1 MKSRRTLLREL
12 MALAASAGS
21 LDTVYR
27 SALRCVQEGLGIQR
41 ASLLLF
47 DASGSMRFVAWSGLS
62 DEYRQAVDGHS
73 PWSRDESDATSIVVE
88 DIAHEPS
95 MRAYAT
101 IMHREGIHALAF
113 IPLQFGAK
121 LLGKFMLYYPEPHAF
136 SLSEIA
142 IAEQIADYV
151 VFALEH
157 HRMAVALEQQLI
169 SERELRRRAEHEA
182 AQRVE
187 SESRLRVALSA
198 GQMGA
203 WDWDLRSD
211 RVRWSDELERIHGLP
226 SGAFGGTSA
235 AVRELVHPL
244 DIAQFDAALER
255 ARSRAD
261 HDYDLEYRVVR
272 PDGTSRWLTCRG
284 RLIDDAEGV
293 PTRIVGVATDITD
306 MKRLVETA
314 NEADRR
320 KDDFLAT
327 LAHELRNPLAAVR
340 VGVAVLTRAK
350 GDPQT
355 VVEYGAVM
363 ERQLRHLTR
372 LVDDLLHVADIAR
385 GELPMEKSRV
395 ELSAVVRAAL
405 EQSGTLIEEAGHE
418 LAVDLPSE
426 PVVLDADAERLVQ
439 VLVNLLSNAAKYMP
453 AAGRIELSATT
464 TANEVQLRVRD
475 TGLGIPPDKLDS
487 IFEMFGQL
495 DRSSETGHRGLGI
508 GLALS
513 RSIVAMHGGRIRAF
527 SEGVGMGSEFSVWL
541 PLAAPVEATAP
552 PPRPS
557 PPAQITTTTTT
568 TGTRRRV
575 LLVDD
580 NKDVASSMSR
590 WLRLIGHDVRV
601 ALDGIEAIR
610 IAEQFR
616 PEVALLDLAMP
627 NVSGYDVARTL
638 RSASWGKDMTIVAVT
653 GWGREDDQRRSA
665 DAGFDR
671 HMTKPVD
678 PLALEIFLESANR
691 SAPTPSDVLRIL
703 H

>member
-1 MKSRRTLLREL
+1 M
-12 MALAASAGS
+12 
-21 LDTVYR
+21 
-27 SALRCVQEGLGIQR
+27 
-41 ASLLLF
+41 
-47 DASGSMRFVAWSGLS
+47 
-62 DEYRQAVDGHS
+62 
-73 PWSRDESDATSIVVE
+73 
-88 DIAHEPS
+88 
-95 MRAYAT
+95 
-101 IMHREGIHALAF
+101 
-113 IPLQFGAK
+113 
-121 LLGKFMLYYPEPHAF
+121 
-136 SLSEIA
+136 
-142 IAEQIADYV
+142 
-151 VFALEH
+151 
-157 HRMAVALEQQLI
+157 
-169 SERELRRRAEHEA
+169 
-182 AQRVE
+182 E

-203 WDWDLRSD
+203 WDWDLKVD
-211 RVRWSDELERIHGLP
+211 RVRWSDELEHIHGLEP
-226 SGAFGGTSA
+226 GTFGGTPMA
-235 AVRELVHPL
+235 ARDLVHPL
-244 DIAQFDAALER
+244 DVEHFDTALV
-255 ARSRAD
+255 RSRSTPD
-261 HDYDLEYRVVR
+261 RDYELEYRIVR
-272 PDGTSRWLTCRG
+272 PDGGCRWLACRG
-284 RLIDDAEGV
+284 RLIDDANGV
-293 PTRIVGVATDITD
+293 PTRMVGVATDITD

-372 LVDDLLHVADIAR
+372 LVDDLLHVADITR
-385 GELPMEKSRV
+385 GELPMEKTRV

-405 EQSGTLIEEAGHE
+405 EQSGTPVEEAGHQ
-418 LAVDLPSE
+418 LSVALPSE
-426 PVVLDADAERLVQ
+426 PIILDADPERLVQ
-439 VLVNLLSNAAKYMP
+439 VLVNLLSNAVKYMP
-453 AAGRIELSATT
+453 RGGRIELGAATEG
-464 TANEVQLRVRD
+464 NEVRLFVRD
-475 TGLGIPPDKLDS
+475 TGLGIPTDKLDS

-495 DRSSETGHRGLGI
+495 DRSQETGHRGLGI
-508 GLALS
+508 GLALA

-527 SEGVGMGSEFSVWL
+527 SEGLGKGSEFNVWL
-541 PLAAPVEATAP
+541 PLAPPLEAAAPIVHRVASAPVLEVTNTATG
-552 PPRPS
+552 
-557 PPAQITTTTTT
+557 I
-568 TGTRRRV
+568 RRRV

-601 ALDGIEAIR
+601 ALDGTEAIR

-627 NVSGYDVARTL
+627 NVNGYDVARTL
-638 RSASWGKDMTIVAVT
+638 RGASWGKDMTLVAVT

-678 PLALEIFLESANR
+678 PLALEVFLESASR
-691 SAPTPSDVLRIL
+691 STAGSSDVLRIL